1 MHWEPTQ
8 LAELT
13 DAVKHHPK
21 PHVRM
26 KAGAVLAV
34 AQGASQKQAAEFYHT
49 SPTSL
54 SQWVRRFCERGIAGF
69 EIAPGRGRPRQVDD
83 QQLRDYALQSP
94 RNFGIARSRW
104 TLQLL
109 AETVPSA
116 RGMSASGVLRAL
128 RRLGITSKRGQPWL
142 LSPDPE
148 FEKKSW

>member
-8 LAELT
+8 RAELT

-34 AQGASQKQAAEFYHT
+34 ARGATQKQTAEFYHT
-49 SPTSL
+49 STTSL
-54 SQWVRRFCERGIAGF
+54 SHWVRRFREQGVAGF
-69 EIAPGRGRPRQVDD
+69 GIAPGRGRPRQVDD
-83 QQLRDYALQSP
+83 QELMDYALQSP
-94 RNFGIARSRW
+94 RNFGLDGSRW
-104 TLQLL
+104 TLRLL

-128 RRLGITSKRGQPWL
+128 RRLDITGKRGQPWL

-148 FEKKSW
+148 FEKKSS